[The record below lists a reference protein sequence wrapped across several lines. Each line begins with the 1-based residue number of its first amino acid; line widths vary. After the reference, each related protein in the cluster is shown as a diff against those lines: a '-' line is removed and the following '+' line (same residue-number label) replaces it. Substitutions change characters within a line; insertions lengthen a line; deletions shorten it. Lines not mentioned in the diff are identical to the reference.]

1 MQNSSIPP
9 QIKHD
14 TTIVV
19 ANSWKLRGNRGEGE
33 RVASGGHQYRAVSV
47 IEDYW
52 LLSVMC
58 YMGHFSLAGKVNN

>member
-1 MQNSSIPP
+1 MTQPLWWPIVENSVA
-9 QIKHD
+9 
-14 TTIVV
+14 IVE
-19 ANSWKLRGNRGEGE
+19 KEGE

-58 YMGHFSLAGKVNN
+58 YVGHFSLAGKVNNY